1 MLQLIATLLVAL
13 NLVGFLFNPGFAD
26 EIFPKRTVSVT
37 GTGVASALP
46 DIASISIGVVSES
59 QTAREALDK
68 NSAAMNRVLVELKGQ
83 DVAPKDI
90 QTTSFSIRPR
100 YQHFKDGKPPATN
113 GYQVV
118 NAVRIIVR
126 NLEKLG
132 GILDLVVG
140 QGSNQINGIQF
151 MVENADAIEDEARKK
166 AFADAHRR
174 AELFA
179 SAGNAQLGQV
189 LQISETATRSPQP
202 VYPRA
207 AIQAREASV
216 PIERGE
222 QQIQAQVSVSWEL
235 KD

>member
-26 EIFPKRTVSVT
+26 EIVPKRTVSVM
-37 GTGVASALP
+37 GTGVASAQP

-59 QTAREALDK
+59 ETAREALDK
-68 NSAAMNRVLVELKGQ
+68 NSAAINRVLVELKGQ

-90 QTTSFSIRPR
+90 QTTSFSVQPR
-100 YQHFKDGKPPATN
+100 YQHFKDGKPPATI

-132 GILDLVVG
+132 GILDLAVG

-179 SAGNAQLGQV
+179 LAGNAKLGQV

-222 QQIQAQVSVSWEL
+222 QQIQAQVRVSWEL